1 VCSSDLADLNR
12 LYVQAGLGEQTCIL
26 RYPNRQVCGRGR
38 RSIIDT
44 AQILCMRLTGYEKKR
59 DARDTRNR
67 VPIVVR
73 HAQNYLVKYL
83 ASALSWS

>member
-1 VCSSDLADLNR
+1 
-12 LYVQAGLGEQTCIL
+12 
-26 RYPNRQVCGRGR
+26 
-38 RSIIDT
+38 
-44 AQILCMRLTGYEKKR
+44 MRLTGYEKER

-73 HAQNYLVKYL
+73 HAQNYLLKYL